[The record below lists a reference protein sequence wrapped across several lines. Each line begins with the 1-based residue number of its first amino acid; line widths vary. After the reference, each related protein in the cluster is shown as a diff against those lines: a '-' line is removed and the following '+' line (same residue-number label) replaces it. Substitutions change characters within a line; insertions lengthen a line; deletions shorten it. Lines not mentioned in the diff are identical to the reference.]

1 MDKLM
6 VEAADL
12 EVFEW
17 YVENYGAEVNL
28 LVDHRQ
34 IAQLECLRSGIWR
47 TKNRRGPVRDLPVLS
62 RISAQSSDCAR
73 SCFAVG

>member
-1 MDKLM
+1 M

-28 LVDHRQ
+28 FVDHRQ
-34 IAQLECLRSGIWR
+34 IAQPECLRSEIWG
-47 TKNRRGPVRDLPVLS
+47 TKNRWGPVRDVPVLS
-62 RISAQSSDCAR
+62 GISAQSSDCAR
-73 SCFAVG
+73 SCSAVG